1 MAKENVEI
9 SGVVKSMLLSYLS
22 FLCIL
27 HTLQSAFADIKY
39 NGSNGGALG
48 CTSQTDLERSPIILL
63 IEQKQKW
70 GLHVNA
76 ELEAKYCMF
85 TCNSSLLLSVNSWIA
100 MNLP

>member
-48 CTSQTDLERSPIILL
+48 NSRWFCYVRCSFACPKHNSPVSYFISYYL
-63 IEQKQKW
+63 I
-70 GLHVNA
+70 N
-76 ELEAKYCMF
+76 Y
-85 TCNSSLLLSVNSWIA
+85 
-100 MNLP
+100 